1 MRCSYLISDEKGD
14 IPVSSEMMHT
24 PFKTTLSEEHR
35 SLTLGDYFRGVESFL
50 FHDRGKAFAEA
61 VAREHVEDARA
72 VEEAREAWI
81 RSEKHGADYHVAGV
95 RVLSGNHELK
105 VCVCTA
111 VTQEA
116 QSRLAEEARNLRALG
131 RTIYPSY
138 LPRQYLSGYAPG
150 REDFGK
156 PSLFM
161 LVGEWLEDYHEW
173 HLAPDGSGND
183 GFPPVCI
190 WDYQRGCRFSNP
202 SESWELFRQA
212 AMILTRYYDF
222 DSFCEI
228 GPWHHAAGDFVIRS
242 TEQSVDVRLT
252 AVRGYRPLPILSGA
266 GVGDV
271 PVETALF
278 YFFLNMSVRMR
289 LDRVDGVGERLWAE
303 AFPVEAVLAGFLDA
317 LRCRERDGAYPP
329 GKAAGFILLLK
340 SFSRDELEKAFSPL
354 VALFALENAAEFTL
368 IHRHLGGHVS
378 RLHQAFQSLP

>member
-14 IPVSSEMMHT
+14 IPASPEMLCA
-24 PFKTTLSEEHR
+24 PFMMSLSQRHP
-35 SLTLGDYFRGVESFL
+35 SLTLGDYFRAIEHFL

-61 VAREHVEDARA
+61 MTREN
-72 VEEAREAWI
+72 VEEARAVQEPSEVWI

-95 RVLSGNHELK
+95 RVLSGNHDLK

-111 VTQEA
+111 VTEEA
-116 QSRLAEEARNLRALG
+116 QARLAEEARNLRALG
-131 RTIYPSY
+131 RTFDPSY
-138 LPRQYLSGYAPG
+138 LPRQYFSGYASG
-150 REDFGK
+150 REK
-156 PSLFM
+156 PVKPDLFM
-161 LVGEWLEDYHEW
+161 LVGEWLEGCHEW
-173 HLAPDGSGND
+173 HLAPDGPRD
-183 GFPPVCI
+183 EGFPPVCI
-190 WDYQRGCRFSNP
+190 WDYHRGCRFANP
-202 SESWELFRQA
+202 VESRELFRQA

-252 AVRGYRPLPILSGA
+252 AVRGYRPLPILSGT
-266 GVGDV
+266 GIGEV

-289 LDRVDGVGERLWAE
+289 LDRIDGVGERLWAE

-317 LRCRERDGAYPP
+317 LRLREGDGTFPP
-329 GKAAGFILLLK
+329 GKVAGFIALLK

-354 VALFALENAAEFTL
+354 AALYALENAAEFTL
-368 IHRHLGGHVS
+368 IRRCLDGHIS